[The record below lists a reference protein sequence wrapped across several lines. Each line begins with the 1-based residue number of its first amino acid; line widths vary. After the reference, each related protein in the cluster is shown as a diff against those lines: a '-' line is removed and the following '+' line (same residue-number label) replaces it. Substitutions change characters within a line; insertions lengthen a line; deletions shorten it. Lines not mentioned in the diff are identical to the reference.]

1 MENEM
6 EYPNKKV
13 LLIGGGGTL
22 GRYTSAELLNKG
34 CKVDVICLED
44 YISDHKNL
52 CYFQAN
58 ADLEY
63 LTDFLSDQYYDGI
76 VNFVHYPDAEQYKP
90 VHMLLTSK
98 TDQLIFL
105 SSYRVYADLQ
115 HPITETAPQLLDV
128 SDDKEFLENEDY
140 AVSKSKCEHYIRE
153 ESGTDNWTI
162 VRPVIS
168 FSERRFDIIYPQSAD
183 SIKKHIAENDPII
196 LPKDAKNLTAGL
208 DWAGNS
214 GKLIANLLFKEK
226 ALREAFT
233 VSSAQNCTWGE
244 VADMYTDI
252 CGITFHWV
260 TFEEYLDAT
269 PYEKT
274 GGKWRLNYDRLYD
287 RKIDNH
293 KILTVTGLQK
303 DDFKPIKQGI
313 EMELSKVL

>member
-1 MENEM
+1 M
-6 EYPNKKV
+6 YDKRV

-44 YISDHKNL
+44 YVSDNEKL
-52 CYFQAN
+52 CYFKAN

-63 LTDFLSDQYYDGI
+63 LTDFLSDRYYDGI
-76 VNFVHYPDAEQYKP
+76 VNFVHYPVAEQYKP

-115 HPITETAPQLLDV
+115 HPITETAPQLFDV
-128 SDDKEFLENEDY
+128 SDDKEFLETEDY
-140 AVSKSKCEHYIRE
+140 SVSKSKCEHYIRE

-183 SIKKHIAENDPII
+183 SIKKHIAENSPII

-208 DWAGNS
+208 DWSGNS
-214 GKLIANLLFKEK
+214 GRLLATLLFKEI
-226 ALREAFT
+226 ALGEAFT
-233 VSSAQNCTWGE
+233 VSTAQNYTWGE

-252 CGITFHWV
+252 CGVKFNWV
-260 TFEEYLDAT
+260 TLGEYLDAN
-269 PYEKT
+269 PYLKT
-274 GGKWRLNYDRLYD
+274 GGRWTVKYDRLYD
-287 RKIDNH
+287 RKIDNS
-293 KILTVTGLQK
+293 KILSVTGLKK
-303 DDFKPIKQGI
+303 DSFKTVKEGIKI
-313 EMELSKVL
+313 ELSKIL